1 MSGDEPTLSP
11 GEETTL
17 SIDAQSVRGLRFEG
31 LPDEDH
37 VTFDLDNAERSPSS
51 SSTVQTDPPVWY
63 WRFTHWSVTVEV
75 PIHVSSD
82 SPPGE
87 YQYAVSVTPSGRIS
101 SDTTTEEFSIQVDG
115 N

>member
-17 SIDAQSVRGLRFEG
+17 SVDARSVRGLKFQE

-37 VTFDLDNAERSPSS
+37 VTFDLDNVELSPGPSS
-51 SSTVQTDPPVWY
+51 VAESYPPVWY
-63 WRFTHWSVTVEV
+63 WRFTRWSVTVEV
-75 PIHVSSD
+75 PIHVPSD

-101 SDTTTEEFSIQVDG
+101 SDTTTEEFSIQIDG